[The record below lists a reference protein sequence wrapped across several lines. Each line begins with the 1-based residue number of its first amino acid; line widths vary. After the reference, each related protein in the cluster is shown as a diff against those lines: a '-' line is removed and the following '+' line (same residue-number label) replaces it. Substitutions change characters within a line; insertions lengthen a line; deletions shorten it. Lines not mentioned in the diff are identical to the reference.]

1 MRFSQFFGKTT
12 KTLPADAKIASHKL
26 LYKGG
31 FIRRVSTGRW
41 AFLPLGMRV
50 WEKIYKVIDEE
61 MKAIGCQKVVVP
73 TLHPIEIW
81 QATNRDKAFGEEML
95 VVSDH
100 HGATFAVGAT
110 AEGVMLELVK
120 MFRPSYKDL
129 PILIYQFSQ
138 KFRDDKRPRG
148 GIMRV
153 REFMMKDAY
162 SFAATE
168 KQALEVYWKFY
179 EAYLRIAKKL
189 DLPVI
194 PVEADSG
201 AIGGSLSHEFQI
213 ESPDGDQ
220 TFFVCDNCGYA
231 ANIEK
236 AEFERVPI
244 NPQEKIQP
252 FRIIPQPEWVCTM
265 EDNVKYY
272 KEPLWRYLKNVVY
285 FAPAGEKQGSGER
298 SEPGSYKDER
308 GKIYIASLRG
318 DQNVSE
324 AKLKRALGVSTL
336 LPADEKDLAK
346 IGTKPGY
353 VHSWGIK
360 GVTYIGDLGLP
371 MVKNYIGGQK
381 EKTTDSINVNYGRD
395 FSYKILAD
403 IAEAKDGDLCARCKK
418 GHLRQKTGFEWGHC
432 FKLDFVY
439 SKPQN
444 GYFTDKKGKQK
455 LMWMGSYGIGIE
467 RTMACLVETHHD
479 ERGII
484 WPEVVAPFKAQLINL
499 NAKCKMQNA
508 KSKFKIKN
516 ARDFCEKV
524 YEELV
529 KAGVEVLYDDRED
542 VSAGEK
548 FADADLIG
556 CPVRLVIS
564 EKTGEKIEWKERSRK
579 QAELLSP
586 KEVVSKIK
594 LM

>member
-1 MRFSQFFGKTT
+1 MRFSQLFGKTT

-31 FIRRVSTGRW
+31 FIRRISTGRW

-61 MKAIGCQKVVVP
+61 MRSIGCQKVVVP

-100 HGATFAVGAT
+100 HGATFAIGAT

-162 SFAATE
+162 SFAASE

-201 AIGGSLSHEFQI
+201 AIGGSLSHEFQV

-244 NPQEKIQP
+244 NPQEEIKP
-252 FRIIPQPEWVCTM
+252 FKIIPQPEWVLTM
-265 EDNVKYY
+265 EDNVKHY

-285 FAPAGEKQGSGER
+285 
-298 SEPGSYKDER
+298 KDEK
-308 GKIYIASLRG
+308 GNIYIASLRG

-324 AKLKRALGVSTL
+324 TKLKRVLGVSTL
-336 LPADEKDLAK
+336 LPADDQDLAK
-346 IGTKPGY
+346 IGTKHGY

-360 GVTYIGDLGLP
+360 GVTYVGDLGLP
-371 MVKNYIGGQK
+371 MVRNYIGGQK

-403 IAEAKDGDLCARCKK
+403 IAEAKDGDLCVRCKK

-444 GYFTDKKGKQK
+444 GYFIDKKGKQK
-455 LMWMGSYGIGIE
+455 LLCMGSYGIGIE

-479 ERGII
+479 KRGII
-484 WPEVVAPFKAQLINL
+484 WPEVVAPFQVHLINL
-499 NAKCKMQNA
+499 NAKSKMQNA

-516 ARDFCEKV
+516 SRDFCDKV
-524 YEELV
+524 YEGLV
-529 KAGVEVLYDDRED
+529 RAGVEVLYDDREE

-556 CPVRLVIS
+556 CPIRLVIS
-564 EKTGEKIEWKERSRK
+564 EKTGDKIEWKERGEVK
-579 QAELLSP
+579 TKLLSL
-586 KEVVSKIK
+586 EELINS
-594 LM
+594 LR

>member
-1 MRFSQFFGKTT
+1 MRFSQLFGKTT
-12 KTLPADAKIASHKL
+12 KSVPADAKIASHKL

-31 FIRRVSTGRW
+31 FIRRISTGRW

-61 MKAIGCQKVVVP
+61 MKAIGCQKLVVP

-81 QATNRDKAFGEEML
+81 KATNRDKAFGEEML

-100 HGATFAVGAT
+100 HGATFAIGAT
-110 AEGVMLELVK
+110 AEGIMLELVK

-162 SFAATE
+162 SFAASE

-179 EAYLRIAKKL
+179 QAYLQIAKRL
-189 DLPVI
+189 YLPVI

-201 AIGGSLSHEFQI
+201 AIGGALSHEFQL
-213 ESPDGDQ
+213 ESPNGDQ

-236 AEFERVPI
+236 AEFARIPI
-244 NPQEKIQP
+244 NPQEKERT
-252 FRIIPQPEWVCTM
+252 FRIIPQPEWVCSM
-265 EDNVKYY
+265 EDNVKHY

-285 FAPAGEKQGSGER
+285 FAADGKKQGSGER

-308 GKIYIASLRG
+308 GRLIIASLRG

-324 AKLKRALGVSTL
+324 TKLRRVLKVDSLT
-336 LPADEKDLAK
+336 PATEKDLAK

-381 EKTTDSINVNYGRD
+381 EKLTDSINVNYGRD

-403 IAEAKDGDLCARCKK
+403 IAEAKDGDLCGRCKK

-467 RTMACLVETHHD
+467 RTMACLVEAHHD
-479 ERGII
+479 KKGII
-484 WPEVVAPFKAQLINL
+484 WPEAVAPFKAHLINL
-499 NAKCKMQNA
+499 KSQMSNV
-508 KSKFKIKN
+508 KSKSKISN
-516 ARDFCEKV
+516 LFADEV

-529 KAGVEVLYDDRED
+529 KSGVEILYDDREE

-564 EKTGEKIEWKERSRK
+564 EKTKDKIEWKEREK
-579 QAELLSP
+579 TKTELLSI
-586 KEVVSKIK
+586 KEMINRF
-594 LM
+594 LI

>member
-1 MRFSQFFGKTT
+1 MRFSQLFGKTT
-12 KTLPADAKIASHKL
+12 KTSPADAKIASHKL

-31 FIRRVSTGRW
+31 FIRRISTGRW
-41 AFLPLGMRV
+41 AFLPLGLRV

-61 MKAIGCQKVVVP
+61 MKAIGCQKLVVP

-100 HGATFAVGAT
+100 HGATFAIGAT

-120 MFRPSYKDL
+120 MFHPSYKDL

-162 SFAATE
+162 SFAASE

-201 AIGGSLSHEFQI
+201 AIGGSFSHEFQI

-231 ANIEK
+231 ANVEK

-244 NPQEKIQP
+244 NPQEKIKS

-265 EDNVKYY
+265 EDNVRHY

-285 FAPAGEKQGSGER
+285 
-298 SEPGSYKDER
+298 KDR
-308 GKIYIASLRG
+308 KGKIYIASLRG

-324 AKLKRALGVSTL
+324 TKLKRVLGVSTL

-371 MVKNYIGGQK
+371 MVRNYIGGKK
-381 EKTTDSINVNYGRD
+381 EKTTDSVNVNYGRD

-444 GYFTDKKGKQK
+444 GYFIDKKGKQK
-455 LMWMGSYGIGIE
+455 LLWMGSYGIGIE
-467 RTMACLVETHHD
+467 RTMACLVEIHHD
-479 ERGII
+479 KKGII
-484 WPEVVAPFKAQLINL
+484 WPEAVAPFKAHLINL
-499 NAKCKMQNA
+499 
-508 KSKFKIKN
+508 KSKIQSASRRTKSKIKN
-516 ARDFCEKV
+516 SKDFADTV
-524 YEELV
+524 YKELV
-529 KAGVEVLYDDRED
+529 KAGVEVFYDDRENI
-542 VSAGEK
+542 SAGEK

-556 CPVRLVIS
+556 CPVRLVVS
-564 EKTGEKIEWKERSRK
+564 EKTGEKIEWKERNKNKTR
-579 QAELLSP
+579 LLSL
-586 KEVVSKIK
+586 EELIG
-594 LM
+594 LLQ

>member
-1 MRFSQFFGKTT
+1 MC
-12 KTLPADAKIASHKL
+12 
-26 LYKGG
+26 
-31 FIRRVSTGRW
+31 IRDS
-41 AFLPLGMRV
+41 
-50 WEKIYKVIDEE
+50 
-61 MKAIGCQKVVVP
+61 
-73 TLHPIEIW
+73 
-81 QATNRDKAFGEEML
+81 
-95 VVSDH
+95 
-100 HGATFAVGAT
+100 
-110 AEGVMLELVK
+110 
-120 MFRPSYKDL
+120 
-129 PILIYQFSQ
+129 
-138 KFRDDKRPRG
+138 
-148 GIMRV
+148 
-153 REFMMKDAY
+153 AY

-168 KQALEVYWKFY
+168 KQASEVYWKFY

-213 ESPDGDQ
+213 ESTDGDQ

-244 NPQEKIQP
+244 NPQEKIKS

-265 EDNVKYY
+265 EDNVKHY

-298 SEPGSYKDER
+298 SEPGSYGR
-308 GKIYIASLRG
+308 IIIASLRG
-318 DQNVSE
+318 DQNVCE
-324 AKLKRALGVSTL
+324 TKLKRALKIDTL
-336 LPADEKDLAK
+336 LPANDEDLRK
-346 IGTKPGY
+346 IGTQPGY
-353 VHSWGIK
+353 VPSWGLK

-381 EKTTDSINVNYGRD
+381 TKTTDSANVNYGRD

-418 GHLRQKTGFEWGHC
+418 GRLRQKTGFEWGHC

-467 RTMACLVETHHD
+467 RTMACLVEAHHD
-479 ERGII
+479 KRGII

-499 NAKCKMQNA
+499 KSKNQSA
-508 KSKFKIKN
+508 KSKINSKLKIKN
-516 ARDFCEKV
+516 SKNFADKV
-524 YEELV
+524 YEELI
-529 KAGVEVLYDDRED
+529 KAGMEVLYDDRED

-556 CPVRLVIS
+556 CPVRLVVS
-564 EKTGEKIEWKERSRK
+564 EKTGEKIEWKERNKERTKLLSL
-579 QAELLSP
+579 QELLSL
-586 KEVVSKIK
+586 IH
-594 LM
+594 